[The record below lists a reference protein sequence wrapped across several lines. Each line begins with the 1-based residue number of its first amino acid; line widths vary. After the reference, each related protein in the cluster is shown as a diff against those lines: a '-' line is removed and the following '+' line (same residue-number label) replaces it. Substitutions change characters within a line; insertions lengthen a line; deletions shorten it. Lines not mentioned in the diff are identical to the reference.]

1 MKIADL
7 TFTLHCIT
15 QQRILHK
22 HYFLRANVWRTLLH
36 RKYTWAG
43 KNVRIRNKQEQVWE
57 SILKF
62 FWQVL
67 SNIWYIWY
75 QILIHL
81 RSENIALQKETNI
94 ADIKGQ
100 VQNRKKIFSGWV
112 GPPKRPGISLF
123 LNSSF
128 SCSYIVLSEN
138 QNLKC
143 AWPMFCLLYISNLLE
158 LWLLAFC
165 PTKISLA
172 RQSWEKTDVSCYH
185 CQPPGSA
192 GRHFLKQEETKLF
205 SKNWQTFKFKML
217 FWKKW
222 QNQCFPLLAR
232 VGRDTNDVWKW
243 QLLLCW

>member
-100 VQNRKKIFSGWV
+100 VQTRKKYLVGGWV
-112 GPPKRPGISLF
+112 RRRGPEFF
-123 LNSSF
+123 LAHL
-128 SCSYIVLSEN
+128 VLSEN

-143 AWPMFCLLYISNLLE
+143 ACPMFCLLYISNLLE

-172 RQSWEKTDVSCYH
+172 RQSWVLPT
-185 CQPPGSA
+185 
-192 GRHFLKQEETKLF
+192 LIL
-205 SKNWQTFKFKML
+205 
-217 FWKKW
+217 
-222 QNQCFPLLAR
+222 
-232 VGRDTNDVWKW
+232 
-243 QLLLCW
+243 